1 MVPTF
6 KSYCSHLIRGRVVCF
21 FVFLGGSYLGDRS
34 GNGIHVGFDKIF
46 VFCNKFCIRSG
57 KCVFIVVK
65 TKCVNSG
72 NINGICGKLNF
83 TTKYTCFTINDINF
97 IKKHRHR
104 TIFDASG
111 KTVS

>member
-1 MVPTF
+1 MNPLN
-6 KSYCSHLIRGRVVCF
+6 SIRYICVVTLRF
-21 FVFLGGSYLGDRS
+21 RYWTG
-34 GNGIHVGFDKIF
+34 VGFDKIF